1 MFYAPLL
8 LGFML
13 ALFGL
18 LVLLFLLT
26 RMAAVSAFEHV
37 DPMSI
42 LAGMW
47 RGLGTIGLD
56 SALP

>member
-13 ALFGL
+13 AFYGL

-26 RMAAVSAFEHV
+26 RVEAVRAFEHV
-37 DPMSI
+37 DRMPI
-42 LAGMW
+42 LAWMS
-47 RGLGTIGLD
+47 RGLGTIGVD
-56 SALP
+56 SPSP

>member
-1 MFYAPLL
+1 
-8 LGFML
+8 ML
-13 ALFGL
+13 AFFGL

-37 DPMSI
+37 DRMPV

-47 RGLGTIGLD
+47 RGLGTIVLD